1 MPISIPQKDCL
12 QMAVSHELY
21 EDLDS
26 LTGKPRIVSYI
37 DEWAKSNDP
46 SLEKRKQNDHL
57 QILYY

>member
-26 LTGKPRIVSYI
+26 LTRNQELYLKSMNGPKPMI
-37 DEWAKSNDP
+37 P
-46 SLEKRKQNDHL
+46 SLEKRN
-57 QILYY
+57 